1 MQKNRFSPLE
11 KTLQKQTGI
20 QKTAEPTDNLV
31 GKIDGFQFGAP
42 EDYKFIGQN

>member
-11 KTLQKQTGI
+11 KTLQKQTRI
-20 QKTAEPTDNLV
+20 QKTAEPTGNLV